1 MKRVAGYILL
11 VIAFVINIPLQIGIS
26 VYGLIYVIRA
36 FIDGSIL
43 TGIIA
48 IPIAAICVGIA
59 HLLAGLILAPL
70 NILILVLLGKTDVES
85 QEREMSLA
93 ARAEI
98 AEEHKD
104 RSNKFGTWSLVLGII
119 SLIFWPEVTG
129 TAAVV
134 LGVLQFRRHATK
146 RAIAGF
152 TLGVVGIVLVV
163 AFDLL
168 GLYSLFP

>member
-1 MKRVAGYILL
+1 MEFLICGIG
-11 VIAFVINIPLQIGIS
+11 FVICYFVIGLNWWMSLLIALAFPVALGIAMYLIGVPL
-26 VYGLIYVIRA
+26 
-36 FIDGSIL
+36 
-43 TGIIA
+43 
-48 IPIAAICVGIA
+48 VGIMSGIGA
-59 HLLAGLILAPL
+59 LINKIKQRRQERHPEPTWE
-70 NILILVLLGKTDVES
+70 NVSEPIER
-85 QEREMSLA
+85 QEREIPLA

-98 AEEHKD
+98 AEERKE

-152 TLGVVGIVLVV
+152 TLGVVGIVIAVV
-163 AFDLL
+163 FNLA

>member
-1 MKRVAGYILL
+1 MPLL
-11 VIAFVINIPLQIGIS
+11 IYGIGFVICYFVIGLNWWMS
-26 VYGLIYVIRA
+26 LLIALAFPAALGIAMFVI
-36 FIDGSIL
+36 GVPL
-43 TGIIA
+43 TGIM
-48 IPIAAICVGIA
+48 VGIGGVIDKIKQRRREQ
-59 HLLAGLILAPL
+59 HPEPTWENVSEPIEP
-70 NILILVLLGKTDVES
+70 
-85 QEREMSLA
+85 QEREMPLA

-98 AEEHKD
+98 AQERKE

-152 TLGVVGIVLVV
+152 TLGVVGIVLAVV
-163 AFDLL
+163 FDLV
-168 GLYSLFP
+168 GLYGLFP